1 VAYIYSK
8 IGKCLKIRIRKSLL
22 YKGLRIHKTLRN
34 IEFIGKKGRVKIIQY
49 VLALNDKYLN
59 MYFQNDINN
68 PIEFTVVYS
77 LAEAMIINSSRK
89 RMEEEFINYWKNK
102 KRIPSFSLGF
112 S

>member
-1 VAYIYSK
+1 
-8 IGKCLKIRIRKSLL
+8 
-22 YKGLRIHKTLRN
+22 
-34 IEFIGKKGRVKIIQY
+34 
-49 VLALNDKYLN
+49 

-112 S
+112 SQCTKIMLKEILILIKEILIDLGICKPKKSNVSPDNILVNSYILGIDDKETKRKEQKIV